1 MKSIVFI
8 LILLAGLAFG
18 GKFYVEQQYK
28 KEFDKIINQAR
39 PFVELSYR
47 NISVWFDGSI
57 SISELSARN
66 PNGPGSAT
74 IKKITGITS
83 DRLMPIRG
91 KSILK
96 SSQIPDWFKLDME
109 QFAIDTV
116 LIEPPVE
123 DECTSFQTA
132 FIYSEI
138 GIDKLFSNMSI
149 SFDFTN
155 QNNSK
160 AIVRYQDQVSESD
173 FTFNFSVNEAQS
185 AVLQNKLPVKS
196 IQMNSSFDPE
206 FASQF
211 NQYCAKKLDMTV
223 NQYLSEVVASPRFS
237 FDSFGYNLGDQV
249 SKALVSLMQGGRNVN
264 VSSTPTTQIKS
275 LQTVNALSRKNIV
288 KGLQLKIKLDETP
301 VLVQTETD
309 NNFEPRRKPQDGN
322 DLSNEAEEKVA
333 EVVRPRRRTYVADS
347 VSNIPNLINQRVK
360 IWRTGEKARIDGRI
374 DQYTGNIAFIEI
386 RKFGGKAIYEIDIND
401 IEKIQVLK

>member
-1 MKSIVFI
+1 MKSIFFI

-28 KEFDKIINQAR
+28 KEFDKIINQVR
-39 PFVELSYR
+39 PVVELSYR

-96 SSQIPDWFKLDME
+96 SNQIPDWFKLDME

-160 AIVRYQDQVSESD
+160 ATIRYQDQVSESD
-173 FTFNFSVNEAQS
+173 VIFNFSVNEAQS
-185 AVLQNKLPVKS
+185 AVLQNKLP
-196 IQMNSSFDPE
+196 ITNMQMTSSFDPE
-206 FASQF
+206 FANNF

-223 NQYLSEVVASPRFS
+223 DQYLSEVVASPRFS

-249 SKALVSLMQGGRNVN
+249 SKALVSLMQGGRNVS
-264 VSSTPTTQIKS
+264 VSSTPTTQIKN
-275 LQTVNALSRKNIV
+275 LQTASSLSRKNIV

-301 VLVQTETD
+301 VLVQTEAD
-309 NNFEPRRKPQDGN
+309 NNFEPRSKPQDENG
-322 DLSNEAEEKVA
+322 LSSDAEETVA
-333 EVVRPRRRTYVADS
+333 EVVRPRRRTYVAES

-374 DQYTGNIAFIEI
+374 DQYEDDIAFIEI
-386 RKFGGKAIYEIDIND
+386 RKFGGKAIYKIDIND